1 MDKPMK
7 SEAPTVDDPSVDPLA
22 ALPLLAG
29 LDAATRR
36 GLAVCCQPRSLAAGE
51 LLFRAGDEADAVYF
65 VQSGT
70 LMAYVDAADGHREA
84 VGRIG
89 AGEAVGEMALI
100 TGKPRS
106 THVAALRDARLL
118 ALARDDFERILAHH
132 PDAMLAF
139 ARGMANRLDAANHAM
154 DRPRERTATLALLP
168 LIGGVD
174 ASAVADELCAAA
186 CSILGEARAVSL
198 DADDGS
204 FGTALEAAE
213 ATRECVIL
221 HVAGVAAGADTEA
234 DVRGRTAQ
242 AMDRAARH
250 ADLRMLLADGR
261 TPPPPAA
268 MLATHPA
275 LRGVGDFQRIEL
287 VLCHGDAIS
296 QGAAARWL
304 AALDDAL
311 RIAQPGLVP
320 GRLPHHHLR
329 RTGASAAAD
338 IARLARFALGRATGI
353 VLSGGGARG
362 FAHLGVLRALD
373 EAGVMIDCVA
383 GASIGAIMGASHA
396 QEWTHEQRLATFRRT
411 FADSDPLGDYTLP
424 RVSLVRGRRVSER
437 LQSGFGDADILD
449 LPLPFCCIS
458 ADLDAGAARQHRSG
472 LLWRA
477 LRASCAIPG
486 VLPPVVGV
494 GELLVDGSVID
505 NFPIEALRDRRPA
518 RLIGVDIS
526 AEMRFGAERDS
537 THAPAW
543 WDIAS
548 WRDYR
553 RTVPGLAQLLVG
565 AAMVGSRSAK
575 AARRGTVQQ
584 LLEPPLPGIGLL
596 DWRAFDRIVEA
607 GYEYAREVIVRN

>member
-1 MDKPMK
+1 M
-7 SEAPTVDDPSVDPLA
+7 V
-22 ALPLLAG
+22 ALPWLAG
-29 LDAATRR
+29 LDEATRR
-36 GLAVCCQPRSLAAGE
+36 AFADRCRPQALAAGE
-51 LLFRAGDEADAVYF
+51 TLFAAGDGADAVYF

-70 LMAYVDAADGHREA
+70 LVAYLDASDGHREA

-118 ALARDDFERILAHH
+118 RLARDDFERILGHH

-139 ARGMANRLDAANHAM
+139 ARGMAARLDAANHAI
-154 DRPRERTATLALLP
+154 DRPPERTRTIALLP
-168 LIGGVD
+168 LDGGID
-174 ASAVADELCAAA
+174 AARLAEALHGA
-186 CSILGEARAVSL
+186 ARAALGDERTVSL
-198 DADDGS
+198 AADAPG
-204 FGTALEAAE
+204 FATCLATAE
-213 ATRECVIL
+213 ATRELVIL
-221 HVAGVAAGADTEA
+221 HARGAGDGAATDT
-234 DVRGRTAQ
+234 
-242 AMDRAARH
+242 DRAARH
-250 ADLRMLLADGR
+250 ADLRLLVVDAQQ
-261 TPPPPAA
+261 PPPPAA
-268 MLATHPA
+268 ALAAHPA
-275 LRGVGDFQRIEL
+275 LRDVGDFQRVEV
-287 VLCHGDAIS
+287 VLCHGERIVP
-296 QGAAARWL
+296 GAAAGWL
-304 AALDDAL
+304 GAIDDAL
-311 RIAQPGLVP
+311 CSLRRHTPGASP
-320 GRLPHHHLR
+320 APRGRPLHHHLR
-329 RTGASAAAD
+329 RAGPAAAGD
-338 IARLARFALGRATGI
+338 LARLLRFALGRATGI

-362 FAHLGVLRALD
+362 FAHLGVMRALE
-373 EAGVMIDCVA
+373 EAGVVIDCVA

-396 QEWTHEQRLATFRRT
+396 QEWDYAQRLATFRRT
-411 FADSDPLGDYTLP
+411 FAESDPLGDYTLP

-486 VLPPVVGV
+486 VLPPVVGE
-494 GELLVDGSVID
+494 GEMLVDGSVID
-505 NFPIEALRDRRPA
+505 NFPIDALRDRRPA

-526 AEMRFGAERDS
+526 AAIRLRTGRES

-543 WDIAS
+543 WELGA

-553 RTVPGLAQLLVG
+553 RTVPGVAQLLVG

-575 AARRGTVQQ
+575 ASARSAVDL
-584 LLEPPLPGIGLL
+584 LLEPPLPDVGLL

-607 GYEYAREVIVRN
+607 GYAYARSRLSPP

>member
-1 MDKPMK
+1 MK
-7 SEAPTVDDPSVDPLA
+7 SESSTDDPLA

-36 GLAVCCQPRSLAAGE
+36 DLAERCRPRSLAAGE
-51 LLFRAGDEADAVYF
+51 LLFRAGDAADAVYF
-65 VQSGT
+65 VQSGA
-70 LMAYVDAADGHREA
+70 LVAYLDAADGHREA

-118 ALARDDFERILAHH
+118 ALSCDDFERILAHH

-139 ARGMANRLDAANHAM
+139 ARGMAHRLDAANHAM
-154 DRPRERTATLALLP
+154 DRPRERTATVALLP

-174 ASAVADELCAAA
+174 VSGLANELCAAA
-186 CSILGEARAVSL
+186 CGILGEARAVSL

-204 FGTALEAAE
+204 FGAALEAAE
-213 ATRECVIL
+213 AMRECVIL

-234 DVRGRTAQ
+234 DVRSRTAQ

-261 TPPPPAA
+261 LPPPPPA
-268 MLATHPA
+268 MLAMHPA

-296 QGAAARWL
+296 PGAAARWL
-304 AALDDAL
+304 TTLDDAL
-311 RIAQPGLVP
+311 RIAQPGLVS

-329 RTGASAAAD
+329 RIGASAAAD

-486 VLPPVVGV
+486 VLPPVVGA
-494 GELLVDGSVID
+494 GEMLVDGSVID
-505 NFPIEALRDRRPA
+505 NFPIDALRDRRPA

-575 AARRGTVQQ
+575 ASARGAVQM

-607 GYEYAREVIVRN
+607 GYDYAREVIVRN

>member
-1 MDKPMK
+1 MK
-7 SEAPTVDDPSVDPLA
+7 SESSTDDPLA

-36 GLAVCCQPRSLAAGE
+36 ALAERCRPRSLAAGE

-70 LMAYVDAADGHREA
+70 LVAYLDAADGHREA

-118 ALARDDFERILAHH
+118 ALAREDFERILAHH

-139 ARGMANRLDAANHAM
+139 ARGMAHRLDAANHAM
-154 DRPRERTATLALLP
+154 DRPRERTATVALLP
-168 LIGGVD
+168 LTGGVD
-174 ASAVADELCAAA
+174 ASVVAEALCAGA
-186 CSILGEARAVSL
+186 CGMLGAGAAVSL
-198 DADDGS
+198 DADDDG
-204 FGTALEAAE
+204 FGVALEAAE
-213 ATRECVIL
+213 AARECVIL
-221 HVAGVAAGADTEA
+221 HAAGVDGQARAGDAP
-234 DVRGRTAQ
+234 

-250 ADLRMLLADGR
+250 ADLRLWLVDSR
-261 TPPPPAA
+261 LPPPPAA
-268 MLATHPA
+268 TLAAHPA
-275 LRGVGDFQRIEL
+275 LRGVGDFQRVEL
-287 VLCHGDAIS
+287 VLCHGDAIVP
-296 QGAAARWL
+296 GAAARWI

-311 RIAQPGLVP
+311 RIARSGHAQ

-329 RTGASAAAD
+329 LGPRADAPSATAD
-338 IARLARFALGRATGI
+338 LARLARFALGRATGI

-362 FAHLGVLRALD
+362 FAHLGVLRALE
-373 EAGVMIDCVA
+373 EAGTVIDCVA

-396 QEWTHEQRLATFRRT
+396 QEWSHDQRLAVFRRT

-458 ADLDAGAARQHRSG
+458 ADLDAGTARQHRSG

-486 VLPPVVGV
+486 VMPPVVGA
-494 GELLVDGSVID
+494 GEMLVDGSVID
-505 NFPIEALRDRRPA
+505 NFPIDALRDRRPA

-526 AEMRFGAERDS
+526 AQVRLGDHGES

-543 WDIAS
+543 WDLAG

-553 RTVPGLAQLLVG
+553 RSVPGLAQLLVG

-575 AARRGTVQQ
+575 ASARGGVQL

-607 GYEYAREVIVRN
+607 GYDYARGKLSPPAEAS

>member
-1 MDKPMK
+1 MTD
-7 SEAPTVDDPSVDPLA
+7 AGLADDPLA

-29 LDAATRR
+29 LDDATRR
-36 GLAVCCQPRSLAAGE
+36 ALAATCRPRALAAGE
-51 LLFRAGDEADAVYF
+51 LLFRAGDAGDAMYF

-70 LMAYVDAADGHREA
+70 LVAYLDAPDGHHEA

-106 THVAALRDARLL
+106 TYVMALRDARLL
-118 ALARDDFERILAHH
+118 RLGRDDFERILGHH

-139 ARGMANRLDAANHAM
+139 ARGMAARLDAANHAI
-154 DRPRERTATLALLP
+154 DRPPERTRTIALLP
-168 LIGGVD
+168 LDGDVD
-174 ASAVADELCAAA
+174 AAQLAVAL
-186 CSILGEARAVSL
+186 LGAERAVSL
-198 DADDGS
+198 AADAPDFATHLAD
-204 FGTALEAAE
+204 AE
-213 ATRECVIL
+213 ATRELVIL
-221 HVAGVAAGADTEA
+221 HASGAAEDA
-234 DVRGRTAQ
+234 TAQ
-242 AMDRAARH
+242 MQRAARH
-250 ADLRMLLADGR
+250 ADLRLLIVDAQQL
-261 TPPPPAA
+261 PPPAA
-268 MLATHPA
+268 VLAAHPA
-275 LRGVGDFQRIEL
+275 LRDVGDFQRMEV
-287 VLCHGDAIS
+287 VLCHGDRIVP
-296 QGAAARWL
+296 GAAAEWL
-304 AALDDAL
+304 TAIDDA
-311 RIAQPGLVP
+311 RASSMPTPTPTTTPVP
-320 GRLPHHHLR
+320 MRRGHLPHHHLR
-329 RTGASAAAD
+329 RGAAAAGD
-338 IARLARFALGRATGI
+338 VARLLRFALGRATGL

-362 FAHLGVLRALD
+362 FAHLGVMRALE
-373 EAGVMIDCVA
+373 EAGIVIDCVA

-396 QEWTHEQRLATFRRT
+396 QEWSYEQRLATFRRT
-411 FADSDPLGDYTLP
+411 FAESDPLGDYTLP

-437 LQSGFGDADILD
+437 LQAGFGDADILD

-486 VLPPVVGV
+486 VLPPVVG
-494 GELLVDGSVID
+494 EREMLVDGSVID
-505 NFPIEALRDRRPA
+505 NFPIDALRDRRPA

-526 AEMRFGAERDS
+526 AEIRLDTGRDS

-543 WDIAS
+543 WELRA

-575 AARRGTVQQ
+575 ASARGAVQL
-584 LLEPPLPGIGLL
+584 LLEPPLPGVGLL

-607 GYEYAREVIVRN
+607 GYAYAREFIARD

>member
-1 MDKPMK
+1 MTLDGPK
-7 SEAPTVDDPSVDPLA
+7 SADDPLA
-22 ALPLLAG
+22 ALPVLAE
-29 LDAATRR
+29 LDEPTRR
-36 GLAVCCQPRSLAAGE
+36 ALTACCRPRALAAGE
-51 LLFRAGDEADAVYF
+51 VLFRAGDEADAVYF
-65 VQSGT
+65 VQSGS
-70 LMAYVDAADGHREA
+70 LVAYLDAADGHREA
-84 VGRIG
+84 VGRIA

-118 ALARDDFERILAHH
+118 ALAREDFERILGHH

-139 ARGMANRLDAANHAM
+139 ARGMAARLDAANHAI
-154 DRPRERTATLALLP
+154 DRPPERTRTIALLP
-168 LIGGVD
+168 LAEEVD
-174 ASAVADELCAAA
+174 AARIADALRDAA
-186 CSILGEARAVSL
+186 CDMLGDGRATSL
-198 DADDGS
+198 NADVDG
-204 FGTALEAAE
+204 FGADLAAAE
-213 ATRECVIL
+213 ATRELVIV
-221 HVAGVAAGADTEA
+221 HAHGVAGSAATGT
-234 DVRGRTAQ
+234 
-242 AMDRAARH
+242 DRAARH
-250 ADLRMLLADGR
+250 ADLRLLVVDAR
-261 TPPPPAA
+261 QLPPSAA
-268 MLATHPA
+268 ALAAHPA
-275 LRGVGDFQRIEL
+275 LRGINDFQRMEV
-287 VLCHGDAIS
+287 VLCHGERIVP
-296 QGAAARWL
+296 GAAAEWL
-304 AALDDAL
+304 GVIADARGAL
-311 RIAQPGLVP
+311 QPAVRPDGGDSRP
-320 GRLPHHHLR
+320 SPQGRLLHHHLR
-329 RTGASAAAD
+329 LGGAAAAGD
-338 IARLARFALGRATGI
+338 LARLLRFALGRATGI

-373 EAGVMIDCVA
+373 EAGIVIDCVA

-486 VLPPVVGV
+486 VMPPVVGA
-494 GELLVDGSVID
+494 GEMLVDGSVID
-505 NFPIEALRDRRPA
+505 NFPIDALRDRRPV

-526 AEMRFGAERDS
+526 AQVRLGDHGES

-543 WDIAS
+543 WDLAG

-575 AARRGTVQQ
+575 ASARGGVQL

-596 DWRAFDRIVEA
+596 DWRAFDRIVGA
-607 GYEYAREVIVRN
+607 GYEYAREVMVRR

>member
-1 MDKPMK
+1 M
-7 SEAPTVDDPSVDPLA
+7 LA
-22 ALPLLAG
+22 
-29 LDAATRR
+29 R
-36 GLAVCCQPRSLAAGE
+36 
-51 LLFRAGDEADAVYF
+51 
-65 VQSGT
+65 
-70 LMAYVDAADGHREA
+70 
-84 VGRIG
+84 
-89 AGEAVGEMALI
+89 
-100 TGKPRS
+100 
-106 THVAALRDARLL
+106 ARL
-118 ALARDDFERILAHH
+118 AL
-132 PDAMLAF
+132 
-139 ARGMANRLDAANHAM
+139 
-154 DRPRERTATLALLP
+154 
-168 LIGGVD
+168 
-174 ASAVADELCAAA
+174 
-186 CSILGEARAVSL
+186 
-198 DADDGS
+198 
-204 FGTALEAAE
+204 
-213 ATRECVIL
+213 
-221 HVAGVAAGADTEA
+221 
-234 DVRGRTAQ
+234 RTAQ
-242 AMDRAARH
+242 RGPQPRVRAFE
-250 ADLRMLLADGR
+250 
-261 TPPPPAA
+261 PAA
-268 MLATHPA
+268 ATEA
-275 LRGVGDFQRIEL
+275 L
-287 VLCHGDAIS
+287 
-296 QGAAARWL
+296 
-304 AALDDAL
+304 
-311 RIAQPGLVP
+311 
-320 GRLPHHHLR
+320 
-329 RTGASAAAD
+329 
-338 IARLARFALGRATGI
+338 
-353 VLSGGGARG
+353 
-362 FAHLGVLRALD
+362 
-373 EAGVMIDCVA
+373 
-383 GASIGAIMGASHA
+383 
-396 QEWTHEQRLATFRRT
+396 HEQRLATFRRT

>member
-1 MDKPMK
+1 ME
-7 SEAPTVDDPSVDPLA
+7 SESSTDDPLA

-36 GLAVCCQPRSLAAGE
+36 DLAERCRPRSLAAGE
-51 LLFRAGDEADAVYF
+51 MLFRAGDAADAVYF
-65 VQSGT
+65 VQSGA
-70 LMAYVDAADGHREA
+70 LVAYLDAADGHREA

-118 ALARDDFERILAHH
+118 ALAREDFERILAHH
-132 PDAMLAF
+132 PQAMLAF
-139 ARGMANRLDAANHAM
+139 ARGMAHRLDAANHAM
-154 DRPRERTATLALLP
+154 DRPRERTATVALLP

-174 ASAVADELCAAA
+174 VSGLANELCAAA
-186 CSILGEARAVSL
+186 CGILGEARAVSL

-204 FGTALEAAE
+204 FGAALEAAE

-234 DVRGRTAQ
+234 DVRSRTAQ

-250 ADLRMLLADGR
+250 ADLRLWLVDSR
-261 TPPPPAA
+261 LPPPPAA
-268 MLATHPA
+268 TLAAHPA
-275 LRGVGDFQRIEL
+275 LRGVGDFQRVEL
-287 VLCHGDAIS
+287 VLCHGDAIVP
-296 QGAAARWL
+296 GAAARWI

-311 RIAQPGLVP
+311 RIARPGHAQ

-329 RTGASAAAD
+329 LGPRADAPSATAD
-338 IARLARFALGRATGI
+338 LARLARFALGRATGI

-362 FAHLGVLRALD
+362 FAHLGVLRALE
-373 EAGVMIDCVA
+373 EAGTVIDCVA

-458 ADLDAGAARQHRSG
+458 ADLDAGTARQHRSG

-486 VLPPVVGV
+486 VMPPVVGA
-494 GELLVDGSVID
+494 GEMLVDGSVID
-505 NFPIEALRDRRPA
+505 NFPIDALRDRRPA

-526 AEMRFGAERDS
+526 AQVSLGDHGES

-543 WDIAS
+543 WDLAG

-553 RTVPGLAQLLVG
+553 RSVPGLAQLLVG

-575 AARRGTVQQ
+575 ASARGGVQL

-596 DWRAFDRIVEA
+596 DWRAFDRIVGA
-607 GYEYAREVIVRN
+607 GYEYAREVMVRR

>member
-1 MDKPMK
+1 MK
-7 SEAPTVDDPSVDPLA
+7 TVASTHDPLV

-29 LDAATRR
+29 LDAVTRR
-36 GLAVCCQPRSLAAGE
+36 ALADACRTRRLAAGE
-51 LLFRAGDEADAVYF
+51 VLFRAGDEADAVYF
-65 VQSGT
+65 VQSGS
-70 LMAYVDAADGHREA
+70 LVAYLDAADGHREA

-118 ALARDDFERILAHH
+118 ALSRDDFERILAHH

-139 ARGMANRLDAANHAM
+139 ARGMAHRLDAANHAM
-154 DRPRERTATLALLP
+154 DRPRERTSTIALLP
-168 LIGGVD
+168 LTDGVD
-174 ASAVADELCAAA
+174 AAGLAAALCAAVRHMLGDGSA
-186 CSILGEARAVSL
+186 ISLDVDADGFGEALQNAETMHGCAVL
-198 DADDGS
+198 HAA
-204 FGTALEAAE
+204 GTA
-213 ATRECVIL
+213 
-221 HVAGVAAGADTEA
+221 
-234 DVRGRTAQ
+234 Q
-242 AMDRAARH
+242 SMDRAARH
-250 ADLRMLLADGR
+250 ADLRLLLVDGR
-261 TPPPPAA
+261 TPTPAA
-268 MLATHPA
+268 DVLATHPA
-275 LRGVGDFQRIEL
+275 LRCVGDFQRIEL
-287 VLCHGDAIS
+287 VLCHGDAITP
-296 QGAAARWL
+296 GAAAMWL
-304 AALDDAL
+304 VALDDAL
-311 RIAQPGLVP
+311 RLAQPGLSR
-320 GRLPHHHLR
+320 GRPPHHHLR
-329 RTGASAAAD
+329 RTGAAATAD
-338 IARLARFALGRATGI
+338 MARLGRFALGRATGI

-362 FAHLGVLRALD
+362 FAHLGVLRALE
-373 EAGVMIDCVA
+373 EAGTVIDCVA

-396 QEWTHEQRLATFRRT
+396 QEWDYAQRLATFRRT

-458 ADLDAGAARQHRSG
+458 ADLDAGAARHHRSG

-486 VLPPVVGV
+486 VMPPVVGE
-494 GELLVDGSVID
+494 GEMLVDGSVID

-526 AEMRFGAERDS
+526 VQMRSADHSDS

-543 WDIAS
+543 WDLGG
-548 WRDYR
+548 WRRYR
-553 RTVPGLAQLLVG
+553 RSVPGLAQLLVG

-575 AARRGTVQQ
+575 ASARGAVQL
-584 LLEPPLPGIGLL
+584 LLEPPLPGVGLL

-607 GYEYAREVIVRN
+607 GYGYAREVIARD